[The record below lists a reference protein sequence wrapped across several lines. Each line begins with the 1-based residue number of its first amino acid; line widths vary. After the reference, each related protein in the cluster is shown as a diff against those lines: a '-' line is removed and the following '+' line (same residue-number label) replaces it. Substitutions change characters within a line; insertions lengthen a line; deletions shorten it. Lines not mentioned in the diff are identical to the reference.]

1 MLRQFVINI
10 KNFGILLEKKYFE
23 ILLLEMVFIRNVVF
37 GSDTLCKAIICSGVF
52 SETLA
57 KKQGFPAFPVTQEH
71 LTWRLLQRVY
81 FYMHSVVWFELVPL
95 LPETR
100 VSTTDLRAFK
110 EPVTLSPTLRF
121 VVKSLPYAQ
130 WELFPKFVHQRI
142 LLTISLSRLNNN
154 WNFNISSG
162 IEKTTKDKT
171 EICKI

>member
-37 GSDTLCKAIICSGVF
+37 GSDTLCKAIICSGVS

-81 FYMHSVVWFELVPL
+81 FYMHSVV
-95 LPETR
+95 
-100 VSTTDLRAFK
+100 
-110 EPVTLSPTLRF
+110 
-121 VVKSLPYAQ
+121 
-130 WELFPKFVHQRI
+130 
-142 LLTISLSRLNNN
+142 
-154 WNFNISSG
+154 
-162 IEKTTKDKT
+162 
-171 EICKI
+171 